1 MFNIRFFLF
10 GGGKIKKPV
19 RFTRTLHPGAYKNRL
34 FTHNKK
40 MKHKVKKFFSAAA
53 KVLIAAL
60 IGCVNGFFGGGG
72 GMLCVPFLE
81 KAVKLPTKKAHA
93 TAIAV
98 IAPITLFSA
107 CVYLFKGAAPFP
119 QLWYVTGGVLVGGIA
134 GALLLKKLPS
144 WLVGGIFS
152 LMMIAAGIK
161 LIIGG

>member
-1 MFNIRFFLF
+1 MEF
-10 GGGKIKKPV
+10 
-19 RFTRTLHPGAYKNRL
+19 
-34 FTHNKK
+34 
-40 MKHKVKKFFSAAA
+40 MKKFMKNVRNVFLS
-53 KVLIAAL
+53 AL

-81 KAVKLPTKKAHA
+81 KVIGLPTKKAHA

-119 QLWYVTGGVLVGGIA
+119 ELWFSACGVLAGGIA

-144 WLVGGIFS
+144 WIVGGLFS
-152 LMMIAAGIK
+152 LLMIAAGIK
-161 LIIGG
+161 LIIGV

>member
-1 MFNIRFFLF
+1 M
-10 GGGKIKKPV
+10 
-19 RFTRTLHPGAYKNRL
+19 
-34 FTHNKK
+34 
-40 MKHKVKKFFSAAA
+40 KKFF
-53 KVLIAAL
+53 KVLLNVLLSAL

-81 KAVKLPTKKAHA
+81 KAAGLPTKKAHA

-119 QLWYVTGGVLVGGIA
+119 QLWYSVGGVTAGGIA

-144 WLVGGIFS
+144 WLVGGVFA
-152 LMMIAAGIK
+152 LMMMAAGIK
-161 LIIGG
+161 LMIGG

>member
-34 FTHNKK
+34 FTHNKT

-72 GMLCVPFLE
+72 IDPGSGAGNAGG
-81 KAVKLPTKKAHA
+81 AV
-93 TAIAV
+93 
-98 IAPITLFSA
+98 LFH
-107 CVYLFKGAAPFP
+107 V
-119 QLWYVTGGVLVGGIA
+119 
-134 GALLLKKLPS
+134 
-144 WLVGGIFS
+144 
-152 LMMIAAGIK
+152 
-161 LIIGG
+161 